1 MIDESD
7 SPDGIIEIVDIV
19 LLNDVG
25 VLVTRAG
32 GDHPNKVP
40 FLPWLLTVLTVGAE
54 PFSGLD
60 ELGLLPNSM
69 IPSSRISL
77 EFISDEVRGGQELM
91 DFESSVTVV
100 EASYLMTVRILIG
113 VGNGGVGVFLMHVFN
128 YQLL

>member
-7 SPDGIIEIVDIV
+7 SPSRIIEIKDKV
-19 LLNDVG
+19 LRIDKG

-32 GDHPNKVP
+32 GDLPNKFPV
-40 FLPWLLTVLTVGAE
+40 LLWLLTVLTVRTE
-54 PFSGLD
+54 PISGLV

-77 EFISDEVRGGQELM
+77 EFISDEVRGGQELI

-113 VGNGGVGVFLMHVFN
+113 V
-128 YQLL
+128 